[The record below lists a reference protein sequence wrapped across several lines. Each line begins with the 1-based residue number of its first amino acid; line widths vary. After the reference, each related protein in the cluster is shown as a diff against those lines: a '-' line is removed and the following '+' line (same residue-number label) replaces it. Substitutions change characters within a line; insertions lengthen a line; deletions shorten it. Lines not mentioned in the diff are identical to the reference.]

1 MLISFSFFF
10 FLVVPYSMWGF
21 IHEQGSNL
29 CSVYWKHSH
38 NHWTTKEVPVT
49 DIFKQEH
56 ECLESG
62 KKIDLDLDNE
72 SCSSITDPIKC
83 V

>member
-1 MLISFSFFF
+1 MSPA
-10 FLVVPYSMWGF
+10 V
-21 IHEQGSNL
+21 EAQ
-29 CSVYWKHSH
+29 SH
-38 NHWTTKEVPVT
+38 NHWTAKEAPET
-49 DIFKQEH
+49 DILKQEH

-72 SCSSITDPIKC
+72 NSSSIPDSIKC

>member
-1 MLISFSFFF
+1 
-10 FLVVPYSMWGF
+10 MWGF
-21 IHEQGSNL
+21 FYPWTGIQ
-29 CSVYWKHSH
+29 SVSPAVEAQSH
-38 NHWTTKEVPVT
+38 NHWTAKEAPET
-49 DIFKQEH
+49 DILKQEH

-72 SCSSITDPIKC
+72 ISSSIPDSIKC